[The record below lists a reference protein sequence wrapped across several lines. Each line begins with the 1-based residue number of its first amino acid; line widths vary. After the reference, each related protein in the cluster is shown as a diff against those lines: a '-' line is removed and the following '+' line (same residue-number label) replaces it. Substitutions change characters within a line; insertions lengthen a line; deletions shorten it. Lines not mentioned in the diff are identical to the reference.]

1 MQDALQEIIKKYDGL
16 VLVKKLAFPLSELT
30 FRATEAVLCVKNSG
44 QRKKMSDLIYK
55 NQLKWRNNRYPE
67 SLWKTYAKDSG
78 ENLTEWKKC
87 IERRDG
93 LGRINKSRDLGLG
106 LGVRGTPTFFVGD
119 KKLVGSK
126 SIGRLKKVVESHVS
140 KFRKR
145 AN

>member
-1 MQDALQEIIKKYDGL
+1 MQDALQEIVKKYDGL

-30 FRATEAVLCVKNSG
+30 FRATEAVLCVKNPS

-67 SLWKTYAKDSG
+67 SLWKAYAKDSG
-78 ENLTEWKKC
+78 ENLMEWKNC

-119 KKLVGSK
+119 EKLVGSK
-126 SIGRLKKVVESHVS
+126 SMIRLKKIIESHVL
-140 KFRKR
+140 KFRKK
-145 AN
+145 AT